1 MKAGKRAFTFLP
13 VMPALVAGIPLR
25 KARCQPDR
33 DGRNKSGHDKQ
44 SRTDMKWPHRNLQ
57 LLMFA
62 AALAFAPVLAMAQIP
77 PQQPP
82 SILPP
87 PPPPPPPPKIE
98 VPPVPKMDSPPPFEL
113 QNTRPG
119 RVRTDT
125 VPETPRVRGTR
136 RSSFGERVS
145 RCLEEGAA
153 MGLGPN
159 ERSEYSRACAN
170 R

>member
-1 MKAGKRAFTFLP
+1 MKL
-13 VMPALVAGIPLR
+13 
-25 KARCQPDR
+25 AR
-33 DGRNKSGHDKQ
+33 
-44 SRTDMKWPHRNLQ
+44 RNLPI
-57 LLMFA
+57 LLVSV
-62 AALAFAPVLAMAQIP
+62 ALAFAPAMASAQIP

-98 VPPVPKMDSPPPFEL
+98 VPQVPKMDSPPPFQL
-113 QNTRPG
+113 QNTTPG
-119 RVRTDT
+119 RVRSDT
-125 VPETPRVRGTR
+125 TPKTPRVRGSR
-136 RSSFGERVS
+136 RSSFGERVT

-170 R
+170 Q

>member
-1 MKAGKRAFTFLP
+1 MSMQMIRLAIAT
-13 VMPALVAGIPLR
+13 
-25 KARCQPDR
+25 
-33 DGRNKSGHDKQ
+33 
-44 SRTDMKWPHRNLQ
+44 
-57 LLMFA
+57 A
-62 AALAFAPVLAMAQIP
+62 AVALAFAPALAMAQIP